1 MTFLE
6 CIDYITV
13 NEYLVILSYTL
24 LLFIIKKRH
33 YHGAFK
39 RQSYHHHGRSSSMG
53 ETHARLCMAE
63 GAKVVLTDINSD
75 KGDALAAELGADALF
90 IKHDVINE
98 DDWEQVV
105 KKTQAKFGQI
115 DVLVNNAGITTH
127 KSILDTSVEEY
138 RKILE
143 INQVSVFLGMKAVI
157 PIMKAAKQ
165 GSIINISS
173 INGLV
178 GGAIGYTDSK
188 FAVRGMTKAA
198 ALECAPHGIRVNSIH
213 PGVIATP
220 MIMQGDT
227 KDAVEAFAKTIP
239 MRRVAQP
246 EEVSGMVLFLASDES
261 SYSTGSEFVIDGGLT
276 AQ

>member
-1 MTFLE
+1 MARLQDKV
-6 CIDYITV
+6 IIIT
-13 NEYLVILSYTL
+13 
-24 LLFIIKKRH
+24 
-33 YHGAFK
+33 GAA
-39 RQSYHHHGRSSSMG
+39 QGMG
-53 ETHARLCMAE
+53 ATHARLCIEA
-63 GAKVVLTDINSD
+63 GAKVVLTDINAE
-75 KGDALAAELGADALF
+75 KGQALAAELGSQALF
-90 IKHDVINE
+90 IQHNVTSE
-98 DDWEQVV
+98 DDWEQVIAA
-105 KKTQAKFGQI
+105 TQAHFGTI
-115 DVLVNNAGITTH
+115 NVLVNNAGITQS
-127 KSILDTSVEEY
+127 KSILETSLDDY
-138 RKILE
+138 RRILE

-157 PIMKAAKQ
+157 PSMQASQQ

-198 ALECAPHGIRVNSIH
+198 ALECAPFGIRVNSVH

-227 KDAVEAFAKTIP
+227 KAAVEAFSKSIP

-246 EEVSGMVLFLASDES
+246 EEVSSIVLYLASDDS
-261 SYSTGSEFVIDGGLT
+261 SYSTGAEFIVDGGLT

>member
-1 MTFLE
+1 MARLQDKV
-6 CIDYITV
+6 IIIT
-13 NEYLVILSYTL
+13 
-24 LLFIIKKRH
+24 
-33 YHGAFK
+33 GAA
-39 RQSYHHHGRSSSMG
+39 QGMG
-53 ETHARLCMAE
+53 ETHARLCMEE
-63 GAKVVLTDINSD
+63 GAKVVLTDIND
-75 KGDALAAELGADALF
+75 EKGEALAKELGDSALF
-90 IKHDVINE
+90 IKHDVTNE
-98 DDWEQVV
+98 DDWTQVV
-105 KKTQAKFGQI
+105 KQTEDKFGQI

-127 KSILDTSVEEY
+127 KSILDTSLEDY

-157 PIMKAAKQ
+157 PSMKEAKQ

-227 KDAVEAFAKTIP
+227 KDAVDAFAKTIP
-239 MRRVAQP
+239 MKRVA
-246 EEVSGMVLFLASDES
+246 EAKEVSGMVLFLASDDS
-261 SYSTGSEFVIDGGLT
+261 SYSTGSEFIVDGGLT

>member
-1 MTFLE
+1 MTRLNNKVV
-6 CIDYITV
+6 IIT
-13 NEYLVILSYTL
+13 
-24 LLFIIKKRH
+24 
-33 YHGAFK
+33 GAA
-39 RQSYHHHGRSSSMG
+39 QGMG
-53 ETHARLCMAE
+53 ETHARLFINE
-63 GAKVVLTDINSD
+63 GAKVVLTDINAD
-75 KGDALAAELGADALF
+75 KGEALVKELGDNALF
-90 IKHDVINE
+90 VKQDVTDE
-98 DDWEQVV
+98 ADWQQVIEA
-105 KKTQAKFGQI
+105 TTAKFGQI

-127 KSILDTSVEEY
+127 KSILDTSLADY

-157 PIMKAAKQ
+157 PVMKAAKQ

-198 ALECAPHGIRVNSIH
+198 ALECAPFGIRVNSVH

-220 MIMQGDT
+220 MLTQGDT

-239 MRRVAQP
+239 LQRVAQP
-246 EEVSGMVLFLASDES
+246 EEVSSMVLFLASDDS
-261 SYSTGSEFVIDGGLT
+261 SYSTGSEFIIDGGLT
-276 AQ
+276 AK

>member
-1 MTFLE
+1 MARLQDKV
-6 CIDYITV
+6 IIIT
-13 NEYLVILSYTL
+13 
-24 LLFIIKKRH
+24 
-33 YHGAFK
+33 GAA
-39 RQSYHHHGRSSSMG
+39 QGMG

-63 GAKVVLTDINSD
+63 GAKVVLTDINSE
-75 KGDALAAELGADALF
+75 KGEALAKELGDSALF
-90 IKHDVINE
+90 IKHDVTNE
-98 DDWEQVV
+98 NDWAKVV
-105 KKTQAKFGQI
+105 EETQAKFGQV

-127 KSILDTSVEEY
+127 KSILDTSLGDY

-143 INQVSVFLGMKAVI
+143 INQVSVFLGMKAII
-157 PIMKAAKQ
+157 PSMKEAKQ

-246 EEVSGMVLFLASDES
+246 EEVSGMVLFLASDDS
-261 SYSTGSEFVIDGGLT
+261 SYSTGSEFIVDGGLT